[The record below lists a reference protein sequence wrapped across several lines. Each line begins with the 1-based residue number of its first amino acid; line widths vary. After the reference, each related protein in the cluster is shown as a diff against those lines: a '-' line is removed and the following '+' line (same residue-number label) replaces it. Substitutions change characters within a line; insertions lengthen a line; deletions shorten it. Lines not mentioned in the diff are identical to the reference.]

1 MKFLPLIWRNLWRR
15 KVRTFLTISSIA
27 VAFLLYGYLCA
38 IRSGMEAGVTV
49 AGQDRLVVRHKTS
62 IIQTLPVSY
71 LERIVRIPGVK
82 QAVYCTWF
90 GGIYQERKNF
100 FPQIPVDPEAYL
112 KMYPEFRLPEDQR
125 KAWLETRSG
134 AIIGRKTA
142 KKYGF
147 KIGDRVPIQPTIWRR
162 AGNTAVWEFDVVG
175 IYEGAD
181 SATDETQL
189 FFRYDYFDEA
199 REGGKGQ
206 VGWYVVRVNDP
217 AESERVARQIDE
229 EFMNSPW
236 ETKAESEKA
245 FVQSFAKQ
253 VGDIGLIT
261 KAILSA
267 VFFTI
272 LLISGNTMAQAVRE
286 RTGEIGV
293 LKAIG
298 CTNELAMALV
308 LGESLFTAVVGGGVG
323 LGTAAL
329 LIAAWDPTQGAL
341 PVFYFP
347 KSDLVIG
354 VFLALILG
362 VATGFFPGLRALRI
376 GIAEALR
383 RL

>member
-15 KVRTFLTISSIA
+15 KIRTTLTILSIM
-27 VAFLLYGYLCA
+27 VAFFLYGCLAA

-71 LERIVRIPGVK
+71 LERINRIPGVK
-82 QAVYCTWF
+82 LVIHSTWF
-90 GGIYQERKNF
+90 GGIYQEPKNF
-100 FPQIPVDPEAYL
+100 FPQIPVVPVEFL
-112 KMYPEFRLPEDQR
+112 QMYPEFQLPEAQL
-125 KAWLETRSG
+125 KAWLEKRSG

-142 KKYGF
+142 EKYQF
-147 KIGDRVPIQPTIWRR
+147 KIGDRVPIQATIWRR
-162 AGNTAVWEFDVVG
+162 AGDAVVWEFDIVG
-175 IYEGAD
+175 IYEGTKQG
-181 SATDETQL
+181 TDETQL

-199 REGGKGQ
+199 RDQGKGQ
-206 VGWYVVRVNDP
+206 VGWYVVRVADP
-217 AESERVARQIDE
+217 DQSERVARQIDE

-253 VGDIGLIT
+253 IGDIGLIT

-298 CTNELAMALV
+298 CSNELTMLLILA
-308 LGESLFTAVVGGGVG
+308 ESLFTALVGGGLG
-323 LGTAAL
+323 LG
-329 LIAAWDPTQGAL
+329 IAAGMIAVWDPTQGAL

-347 KSDLVIG
+347 TPDLLIG
-354 VFLALILG
+354 IGLAVLLG
-362 VATGFFPGLRALRI
+362 LATGFFPALQALRI
-376 GIAEALR
+376 RVADALR

>member
-1 MKFLPLIWRNLWRR
+1 MKFLPFIWRNLWRR
-15 KVRTFLTISSIA
+15 KVRTLLTLASIA
-27 VAFLLYGYLCA
+27 VAFLLYGYLAA
-38 IRSGMEAGVTV
+38 IRAGMEAGVTV

-71 LERIVRIPGVK
+71 LDRIVRIPGVK
-82 QAVYCTWF
+82 QAVSCTWF
-90 GGIYQERKNF
+90 GGIYQEPKNF
-100 FPQIPVDPEAYL
+100 FPQIPVDPVPYL
-112 KMYPEFRLPEDQR
+112 QMYPEFRLPEEQL
-125 KAWLETRSG
+125 KAWLEKRSG

-147 KIGDRVPIQPTIWRR
+147 KVGDRIPIQGTIWRR
-162 AGNTAVWEFDVVG
+162 AGNTPVWEFDLVG
-175 IYEGAD
+175 IYEAAD
-181 SATDETQL
+181 AATDETQL
-189 FFRYDYFDEA
+189 FFRYDYFEEA
-199 REGGKGQ
+199 RQDGKGQ

-217 AESERVARQIDE
+217 EVSERVARQIDE

-261 KAILSA
+261 KAIMSA

-298 CTNELAMALV
+298 CTNELTMVLV
-308 LGESLFTAVVGGGVG
+308 LAESLFTALVGGGLG

-347 KSDLVIG
+347 TSDLLWG
-354 VFLALILG
+354 VALAVLLG
-362 VATGFFPGLRALRI
+362 LATGFFPGLRALRI
-376 GIAEALR
+376 GVSEALR

>member
-15 KVRTFLTISSIA
+15 KIRTTLTILSIM
-27 VAFLLYGYLCA
+27 VAFFLYGCLAA

-71 LERIVRIPGVK
+71 LERINRIPGVK
-82 QAVYCTWF
+82 LVIHSTWF
-90 GGIYQERKNF
+90 GGIYQEPKNF
-100 FPQIPVDPEAYL
+100 FPQIPVVPVEFL
-112 KMYPEFRLPEDQR
+112 QMYPEFRLPEAQQ
-125 KAWLETRSG
+125 KAWLEKRSG
-134 AIIGRKTA
+134 AIVGRKTA
-142 KKYGF
+142 EKYKF
-147 KIGDRVPIQPTIWRR
+147 KIGDRVPIQATIWRR
-162 AGNTAVWEFDVVG
+162 AGDAVGWEFDIVG
-175 IYEGAD
+175 IYEGTKQG
-181 SATDETQL
+181 TDETQL

-199 REGGKGQ
+199 RSQGKGQ
-206 VGWYVVRVNDP
+206 VGWYVVRVTDP
-217 AESERVARQIDE
+217 DQSERVARQIDE

-253 VGDIGLIT
+253 IGDIGLIT

-298 CTNELAMALV
+298 CSNELTMLLILA
-308 LGESLFTAVVGGGVG
+308 ESLFTALVGGGLG
-323 LGTAAL
+323 LGIAAG
-329 LIAAWDPTQGAL
+329 LIAVWDPTQGAL

-347 KSDLVIG
+347 TPDLLIG
-354 VFLALILG
+354 IGLAVLLG
-362 VATGFFPGLRALRI
+362 LATGFFPALQALRI
-376 GIAEALR
+376 RVADALR